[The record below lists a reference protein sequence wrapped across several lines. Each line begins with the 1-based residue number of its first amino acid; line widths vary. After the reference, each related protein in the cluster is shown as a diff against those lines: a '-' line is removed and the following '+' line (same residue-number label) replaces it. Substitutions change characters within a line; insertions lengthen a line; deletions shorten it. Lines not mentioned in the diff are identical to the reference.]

1 VANTETS
8 KIVNYNELTIRDL
21 EMPVRLCFK
30 CVNKATVQLNGRDY
44 CSIHGLEE
52 QAKLEPKLLKEA
64 EEKRILGK
72 EPKSDQ

>member
-1 VANTETS
+1 
-8 KIVNYNELTIRDL
+8 
-21 EMPVRLCFK
+21 MPVRLCFK